1 MNPEVKKRLL
11 ECGYDYGFE
20 CPRFESTDTY
30 PDFIRET
37 VEKGIAKIK
46 KAENENTFTFA
57 FMTDI
62 HYLEL
67 PHHDVLLARNANAY
81 RQIEK
86 ETGCT
91 KLILGGDYIID
102 SPREKKAKGYANLKK
117 AFADFDYFPCNG
129 NHDNG
134 NLWDSFMEREKP
146 FDKFTRKEVYD
157 AFYSDLSARG
167 AKFNEK
173 KEHGL
178 YYYVDDDKTKVRY
191 IFLDICNPPDYYD
204 EILGWDTTFGQ
215 DQIDWLINVA
225 LDTEYDIIIDTHSV
239 LRPIGMTDEQKAKSY
254 SFRLEILN
262 FIVDAYKNGEKLS
275 GTFYEDDFKVTVDAD
290 FGKKP
295 HGEIIAVMIGHF
307 HTDYLMASESGIPYI
322 ATANLLLAE
331 CHVERE
337 LGNEKELLF
346 DVVTVDRKTRTI
358 TVTRIGAGKDRVIN
372 Y

>member
-30 PDFIRET
+30 PDYIRET
-37 VEKGIAKIK
+37 TEKGIERIK

-57 FMTDI
+57 FMTDV

-86 ETGCT
+86 ETDCR
-91 KLILGGDYIID
+91 KLIMGGDYIID

-117 AFADFDYFPCNG
+117 ALADFDYFPCNG

-134 NLWDSFMEREKP
+134 TLWDHFMEREEP
-146 FDKFTRKEVYD
+146 FDKFSRKEVYE

-167 AKFNEK
+167 AKFDDKNF
-173 KEHGL
+173 GL

-191 IFLDICNPPDYYD
+191 ICLDICNTPDSY
-204 EILGWDTTFGQ
+204 ENTLKGAHTFGQ
-215 DQIDWLINVA
+215 GQIDWLINVA
-225 LDTEYDIIIDTHSV
+225 LQTEYDIIIDTHSV
-239 LRPIGMTDEQKAKSY
+239 LRPTIEEEKKAENQN
-254 SFRLEILN
+254 RCLEILN
-262 FIVDAYKNGEKLS
+262 HILDARKNGEKLS
-275 GTFYEDDFKVTVDAD
+275 GTFYEDEFKVTVDVD
-290 FGKKP
+290 FKDNKC
-295 HGEIIAVMIGHF
+295 GEVVAVMIGHF
-307 HTDYLMASESGIPYI
+307 HTDYLMTSKSGIPYI

-331 CHVERE
+331 CHEERA
-337 LGNEKELLF
+337 LGSEKELLF
-346 DVVTVDRKTRTI
+346 DVVTVDRTTRTI
-358 TVTRIGAGKDRVIN
+358 TVTRIGSGEDRVIN